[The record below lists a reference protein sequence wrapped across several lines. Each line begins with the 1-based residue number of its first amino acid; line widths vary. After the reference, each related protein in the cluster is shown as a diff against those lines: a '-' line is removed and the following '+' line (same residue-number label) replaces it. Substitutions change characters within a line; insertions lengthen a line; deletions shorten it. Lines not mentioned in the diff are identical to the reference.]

1 MRTYVSP
8 LGYDSKRVTRPV
20 LSNGLDTDDALVLL
34 RPRTESDDNRAKQAV
49 TDVEQMVSQI
59 EPDVTISVESV
70 PHEDFDAA
78 VLRCSDVLQA
88 ADGTVVVNFGGGA
101 RDVFL
106 PFATAALT
114 HTDAVDVVLSFSDI
128 DGEVRPLQLPALTAS
143 VPSNTWN
150 TLDAI
155 DGLDGTASIPALTD
169 ETDLAKSTV
178 TRHVNEL
185 EDVGVV
191 STRQEGKTKHVEL
204 AITGK
209 LQLRANQSRGG

>member
-20 LSNGLDTDDALVLL
+20 LSNGLDTDDVLVIL
-34 RPRTESDDNRAKQAV
+34 RPDTDADDNRAEQAI

-70 PHEDFDAA
+70 PHEDFAAA
-78 VLRCSDVLQA
+78 VLHCSDVLRA
-88 ADGTVVVNFGGGA
+88 AGGTLVVNFGGGA

-114 HTDAVDVVLSFSDI
+114 HVDRIDVALAFSDV
-128 DGEVRPLQLPALTAS
+128 DGDVRPLQLPALTAAI
-143 VPSNTWN
+143 PSNTWN
-150 TLDAI
+150 TLRTI
-155 DGLDGTASIPALTD
+155 DTLGRATTIPALTD
-169 ETDLAKSTV
+169 ETDVAKSTV

-185 EDVGVV
+185 ADAGAVT
-191 STRQEGKTKHVEL
+191 TRQEGKTKHVEL
-204 AITGK
+204 TLTGE
-209 LQLRANQSRGG
+209 LHLRTTRSHGN